1 MSPKKLTRA
10 PQRTA
15 TPSWRKRKEALRRAV
30 IVCHQLRQ
38 KKPDDFPKK
47 FEDDEIEAK
56 KDPITKKTMRKIERK
71 AKRIVTDSVLIE
83 NNRVGNCWNTE
94 KEKDIDKK
102 HKNSEKYPSYHHTIP
117 EQQYSSN
124 CNKYKQSFF
133 FHIRNK
139 SWITFSPLNFMKE
152 TATSFNKN
160 TISEVTIQCT
170 REIVIK

>member
-15 TPSWRKRKEALRRAV
+15 TPSWRKCKEALRRAV

-38 KKPDDFPKK
+38 KKPDDFPKN

-83 NNRVGNCWNTE
+83 NNRVGKCWNTE

-133 FHIRNK
+133 SIF
-139 SWITFSPLNFMKE
+139 
-152 TATSFNKN
+152 
-160 TISEVTIQCT
+160 
-170 REIVIK
+170 EINLE